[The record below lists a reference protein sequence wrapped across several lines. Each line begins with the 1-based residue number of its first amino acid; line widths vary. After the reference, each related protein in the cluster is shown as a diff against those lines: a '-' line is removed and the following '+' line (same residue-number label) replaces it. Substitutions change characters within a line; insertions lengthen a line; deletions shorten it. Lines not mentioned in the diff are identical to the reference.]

1 MRHWLI
7 RKKPD
12 DPEAFAKQV
21 QVVCDLYLQ
30 APALAEQG
38 VHVVCTDEKT
48 GLQALERERPSLPM
62 KPGFVERREVE
73 YIRHGVRCLTANLEV
88 ATGKILAPTISVTRD
103 DEDFAA
109 HIDRT
114 IALDPEAPWVFV
126 VDNLNTH
133 CSEALV
139 RLVAS
144 KIGYSN
150 DLGKKEKNGILKSM
164 ASRSAFLSDASHRI
178 RFVYTPKHCSW
189 LNQIELFFGILGRK
203 VLRRGSFPSIEDL
216 IRKVRAFIAFHNKHS
231 ASPFRWT
238 FTGRPLAE

>member
-7 RKKPD
+7 AKPA

-21 QVVCDLYLQ
+21 QAVCALYLQ
-30 APALAEQG
+30 APALAERG
-38 VHVVCTDEKT
+38 VRVVCTDEKT

-62 KPGFVERREVE
+62 KPGLVERREVE
-73 YIRHGVRCLTANLEV
+73 YVRHGVRCLTANLEV
-88 ATGKILAPTISVTRD
+88 ATGRILAPTISVSRD
-103 DEDFAA
+103 DEDFCA
-109 HIDRT
+109 HIQRT
-114 IALDPEAPWVFV
+114 VALDPQVPWIFV

-139 RLVAS
+139 RFVAQA
-144 KIGYSN
+144 IGFEG
-150 DLGKKEKNGILKSM
+150 DLGKKYGGGILESM
-164 ASRSAFLSDASHRI
+164 ATRSAFLSDPSHRI

-189 LNQIELFFGILGRK
+189 LNQVELFFGILGRK

-216 IRKVRAFIAFHNKHS
+216 IRKVRAFIDFHNKHS